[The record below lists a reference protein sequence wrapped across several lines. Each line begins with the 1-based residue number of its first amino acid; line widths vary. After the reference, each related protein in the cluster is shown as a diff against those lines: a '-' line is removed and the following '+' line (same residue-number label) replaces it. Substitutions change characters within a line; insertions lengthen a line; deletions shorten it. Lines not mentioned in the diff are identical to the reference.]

1 MAQQQ
6 QQARRRTRQ
15 EADEEDA
22 AIEAA
27 KLARRAARAA
37 RMSDA
42 DRVAERVLILQHV
55 ERCGRAE
62 LIDDPELYEELISD
76 GYVPYRDRTTLED
89 GIALDDLVRFQGTC
103 VSRAAIVKYLY
114 DTRNRSIAPR
124 SVSGA
129 AVTRA
134 DVEALGLDPQQYE
147 FTRREIAAEAE
158 AAAAA
163 AQGRGA
169 PVVTLADYE
178 DDEEESEDAES
189 EAAVPN
195 ETYTEAEAE
204 NYTLENR
211 NVAESARTRELSVP
225 TLTMNRFLSLLN
237 EPIAYDRVTTERD
250 LIATTEQYVPD
261 RNNLI
266 GILVNSA
273 HPLLPQAAH
282 GSAVLLAHALS
293 RGAITLQENNRAE
306 RLLQRLNQKIDYLL
320 TRWRGEHNE
329 SYSPFAQT
337 GLDLNISLRAQL
349 MDVSRRLLAHAVRLP
364 GSDIA
369 PRYINYRNM
378 EESIGHPVLL
388 WANESALATQEV
400 RLLQQAYSAN
410 VVLMAE
416 GAAQRLLDN
425 LNDYADEQTAT
436 ITQTYATQTVGAFS
450 ERTHFPL
457 LTMVPEN
464 SAPYY
469 FTFKFVS
476 PFASDGWQHIRYDAE
491 DENLLAIVA
500 GSTAKVRA
508 LLNLY
513 RHVEGPHPQWRHY
526 DITRHEAA
534 GIFAVIQTGNEETVE
549 TVFRHYR
556 QAQRLQRPFGTLSL
570 PRLTDLAP
578 RLIQQLVDTAESLPQ
593 PSRIPAI
600 VRMELGVAREG
611 DDVEVQLV
619 DEDDPD
625 AHDGDVLVIGQ
636 ARGRWRRE

>member
-42 DRVAERVLILQHV
+42 DRVAERVLILQHI

-147 FTRREIAAEAE
+147 FTRREIATEAE

-195 ETYTEAEAE
+195 ETYTVAEAE
-204 NYTLENR
+204 NYTQENR
-211 NVAESARTRELSVP
+211 YAAETARTRELKVP
-225 TLTMNRFLSLLN
+225 TLTMNRFLTLLD
-237 EPIAYDRVTTERD
+237 EPIAYDRVTVERD
-250 LIATTEQYVPD
+250 LIATTEPYVPD
-261 RNNLI
+261 RNHLI
-266 GILVNSA
+266 GNLASSMLR
-273 HPLLPQAAH
+273 LLPTEAL
-282 GSAVLLAHALS
+282 GSAVLLSHALS
-293 RGAITLQENNRAE
+293 RGEITLQQHNRAE
-306 RLLQRLNQKIDYLL
+306 RILQRLKQKIEYLL
-320 TRWRGEHNE
+320 TQWRGVHNE
-329 SYSPFAQT
+329 SYSPFT
-337 GLDLNISLRAQL
+337 HHNIDIDLSLYVPL
-349 MDVSRRLLAHAVRLP
+349 IDVARRLLTHVVRLP

-369 PRYINYRNM
+369 PRYINDSRMEASVDYR
-378 EESIGHPVLL
+378 IPA
-388 WANESALATQEV
+388 WANRSPVATREV
-400 RLLQQAYSAN
+400 RLLQQDFHAN
-410 VVLMAE
+410 VLPAE
-416 GAAQRLLDN
+416 GAAADQLRQQLDA
-425 LNDYADEQTAT
+425 YAMQQIAL
-436 ITQTYATQTVGAFS
+436 ISQTYLTESVDAIGA
-450 ERTHFPL
+450 HGLFPT
-457 LTMVPEN
+457 LTLVAN
-464 SAPYY
+464 DVVNYR
-469 FTFKFVS
+469 FTFKFMS
-476 PFASDGWQHIRYDAE
+476 PFEQSGWRHVQYDAE
-491 DENLLAIVA
+491 EQNLLAIVA
-500 GSTAKVRA
+500 GSTAKVRS

-513 RHVEGPHPQWRHY
+513 RHVEGSYPRFRHY
-526 DITRHEAA
+526 DITRHDAA
-534 GIFAVIQTGNEETVE
+534 GIFAIIQTGNEETVE
-549 TVFRHYR
+549 TLFRLYR
-556 QAQRLQRPFGTLSL
+556 QAQQLQRRFGTLPL
-570 PRLTDLAP
+570 TRLGDLEP
-578 RLIQQLVDTAESLPQ
+578 RLIQRLVAAAEALPQ